1 MYMKTQFLLVLMLA
15 VCLYTPAQ
23 AQDSE
28 AAPAGYTR
36 IFNGVDLPG
45 WRGRP
50 GNGGVF
56 SPYVEAR
63 FTAEERAAAQKAW
76 NEDRDSHWSVVDGV
90 LVSDGHGVHLATE
103 RSYADFEFLVEY
115 RFIGPNGDS
124 GIYLRSYP
132 QVQLWD
138 VDDASKHQHG

>member
-36 IFNGVDLPG
+36 IFNGVDLTG

-63 FTAEERAAAQKAW
+63 FTAEERAAAQNAW
-76 NEDRDSHWSVVDGV
+76 NDDRDIHWSLVDGV

-103 RSYADFEFLVEY
+103 RFYADFEVLVVSLFL
-115 RFIGPNGDS
+115 GPNDES
-124 GIYLRSYP
+124 GIYLRCYP
-132 QVQLWD
+132 LVLLW
-138 VDDASKHQHG
+138 